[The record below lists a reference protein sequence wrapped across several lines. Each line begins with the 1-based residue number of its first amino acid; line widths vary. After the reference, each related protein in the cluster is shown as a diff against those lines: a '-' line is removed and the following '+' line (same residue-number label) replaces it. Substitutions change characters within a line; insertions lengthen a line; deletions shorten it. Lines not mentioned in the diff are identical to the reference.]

1 MSTSANVIEYRI
13 EKDGKQVGSY
23 RQHLLCK
30 SHYEELL
37 KYQPLGDH
45 TITSFG
51 YDEDEEYWEGETQNL
66 DVYLR
71 KMVGMNKDIKEY
83 YETLGK

>member
-1 MSTSANVIEYRI
+1 MKNYLNTNLLVII
-13 EKDGKQVGSY
+13 
-23 RQHLLCK
+23 L
-30 SHYEELL
+30 
-37 KYQPLGDH
+37 
-45 TITSFG
+45 SFG

>member
-45 TITSFG
+45 TII
-51 YDEDEEYWEGETQNL
+51 W
-66 DVYLR
+66 
-71 KMVGMNKDIKEY
+71 I
-83 YETLGK
+83 